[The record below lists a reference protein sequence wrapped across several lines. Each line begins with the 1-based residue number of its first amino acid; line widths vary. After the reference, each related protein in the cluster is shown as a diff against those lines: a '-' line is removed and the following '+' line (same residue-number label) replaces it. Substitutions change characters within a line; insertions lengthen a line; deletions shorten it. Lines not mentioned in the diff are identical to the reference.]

1 MLFSLV
7 GSVLGWT
14 AAIESMIASESLND
28 LKT

>member
-7 GSVLGWT
+7 GSVPGWT
-14 AAIESMIASESLND
+14 VAIESMIANESLND